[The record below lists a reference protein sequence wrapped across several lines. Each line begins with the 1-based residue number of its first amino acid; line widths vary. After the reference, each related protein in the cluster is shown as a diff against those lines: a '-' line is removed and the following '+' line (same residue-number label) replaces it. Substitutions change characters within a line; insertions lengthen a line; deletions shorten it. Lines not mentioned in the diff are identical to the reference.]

1 MSHTAE
7 IECAILMHHLEFE
20 NAMASTNN
28 NDILEPVLYRWSVH
42 DTYLISVL
50 APDMRVVD
58 VKPAEP
64 ARSALE
70 RILGAASPPSLV
82 IVHIDA
88 SIPAQFVRPLDELN
102 QFLIDRG
109 IEVWNCR
116 VDDIRKS
123 VVQAHNER
131 LGLPSTRASH
141 EGPLEELLIVKT
153 NLNSRGCPEWSLSP
167 ETRQAL
173 GWPPPKESPLHG
185 TSEYLVMPRGR
196 IPANWWL
203 DDQAAIERYV
213 DNRYGLFYRA
223 YFSGEAVVICE
234 GTANTK
240 VRRMRDADNRYDF
253 LLSRDLAIDEAA
265 LSSLET
271 PAAEVFC
278 AAVVYAET
286 LGLDYGSIDFVVD
299 DGGVPYVIDVNPTPY
314 WGSSPGDGE
323 MLRHLRQGFGP
334 CGYQRA
340 DAFGWFA

>member
-1 MSHTAE
+1 MTSP
-7 IECAILMHHLEFE
+7 IDD
-20 NAMASTNN
+20 
-28 NDILEPVLYRWSVH
+28 DIPEPVLYRWSVH
-42 DTYLISVL
+42 DAYLMSVL
-50 APDMRVVD
+50 APGMRVID
-58 VKPAEP
+58 VKPAES

-70 RILGAASPPSLV
+70 RILDAASPPRLV

-88 SIPAQFVRPLDELN
+88 SMPAQFVRPLDELN
-102 QFLIDRG
+102 QCLLDRG
-109 IEVWNCR
+109 IEVWNCS
-116 VDDIRKS
+116 VGDIRKTA
-123 VVQAHNER
+123 VQAHNEG
-131 LGLPSTRASH
+131 LGLPSTRASRD
-141 EGPLEELLIVKT
+141 GPLEELLIVKT

-173 GWPPPKESPLHG
+173 GWPPPKESPLHW

-213 DNRYGLFYRA
+213 DNRYGLFYRT
-223 YFSGEAVVICE
+223 YFCGEAVVLCE
-234 GTANTK
+234 GTANTT

-265 LSSLET
+265 VSSLET
-271 PAAEVFC
+271 PAADVFC

-299 DGGVPYVIDVNPTPY
+299 DGGVPYVIDVNLTPY
-314 WGSSPGDGE
+314 WGSSPGDGD

-340 DAFGWFA
+340 DADGRFA

>member
-1 MSHTAE
+1 
-7 IECAILMHHLEFE
+7 MHHIERE
-20 NAMASTNN
+20 DAVASSND
-28 NDILEPVLYRWSVH
+28 NDIPEPVLYRWSVR

-70 RILGAASPPSLV
+70 RILDAASPPTLV

-102 QFLIDRG
+102 QLLLERG
-109 IEVWNCR
+109 IEAWNCR
-116 VDDIRKS
+116 VGDIRKAA
-123 VVQAHNER
+123 VQVHNER
-131 LGLPSTRASH
+131 LGLPSTRALRD
-141 EGPLEELLIVKT
+141 GPPEEQLIIKT
-153 NLNSRGCPEWSLSP
+153 NLNSRGYPEWSLSP

-173 GWPPPKESPLHG
+173 GWPPPAQSPLHG
-185 TSEYLVMPRGR
+185 TNEYLVMPRR
-196 IPANWWL
+196 QIPANWWL
-203 DDQAAIERYV
+203 DEQAAIERYV

-223 YFSGEAVVICE
+223 YFCGEAVVLCE
-234 GTANTK
+234 GTANTT

-253 LLSRDLAIDEAA
+253 LLSRDLAIDETVV
-265 LSSLET
+265 SSLET

-286 LGLDYGSIDFVVD
+286 LGLDFGSIDFVVD
-299 DGGVPYVIDVNPTPY
+299 DGGVPYVIDVNLTPY
-314 WGSSPGDGE
+314 WGSTPGDGD

-340 DAFGWFA
+340 EAGRWFA